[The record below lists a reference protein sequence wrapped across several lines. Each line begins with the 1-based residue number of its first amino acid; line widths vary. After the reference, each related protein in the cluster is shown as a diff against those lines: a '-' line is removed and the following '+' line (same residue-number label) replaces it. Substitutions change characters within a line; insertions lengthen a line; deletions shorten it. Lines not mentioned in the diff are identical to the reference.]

1 MTAPAFVAIAR
12 WWTPAI
18 SITGQPATAAQSC
31 DAALPARK
39 APQAG
44 AFERDQ
50 CVDRSC
56 GGGYH
61 VYEGEEIDVRNPVR
75 SETDAFHIAVGCAAL
90 SAVALALGA
99 LIDPLVGVALVVGAV
114 AGVLVWEFSSKDP
127 ERRRPLQEAVSE
139 ARLRRPGSGLRV
151 LVIAN
156 RTLHGEEL
164 RRELHRR
171 AVAGA
176 ELHIVAPI
184 LCSRA
189 HYIASDVD
197 AELAEGRSRLAT
209 ALAWA
214 EAEGVA
220 VTGRV
225 GDANAALG
233 PIEDELRRYGADEVI
248 ISTYPPG
255 RSNWLETGVVERLR
269 EELDI
274 PVTHVVVEP
283 DRVPQTAGQ

>member
-1 MTAPAFVAIAR
+1 
-12 WWTPAI
+12 
-18 SITGQPATAAQSC
+18 
-31 DAALPARK
+31 
-39 APQAG
+39 
-44 AFERDQ
+44 
-50 CVDRSC
+50 
-56 GGGYH
+56 
-61 VYEGEEIDVRNPVR
+61 VYEGEGIDVRNPVR
-75 SETDAFHIAVGCAAL
+75 SETDAFHIAIGCAAL
-90 SAVALALGA
+90 IAVALALGS

-114 AGVLVWEFSSKDP
+114 AGALIWEFASKDP
-127 ERRRPLQEAVSE
+127 ERLRPLQEAVSE
-139 ARLRRPGSGLRV
+139 AHARPSTSGPRV
-151 LVIAN
+151 LVVAN

-171 AVAGA
+171 AVAEA

-197 AELAEGRSRLAT
+197 AELAEARSRLST

-233 PIEDELRRYGADEVI
+233 AIEDELRRYGADEVI

-269 EELDI
+269 DELDI
-274 PVTHVVVEP
+274 PVTHVVVDP
-283 DRVPQTAGQ
+283 DRVPHTAGP